1 MFLFIY
7 PKIIYIFFLFLLL
20 PLSCFFSCCPCFLHC
35 LAFFLLP
42 SFSFC
47 HLISDCLLSLL
58 LCSFLSYCLF
68 FLRFHSCLTS
78 PPDGFLCLSIF
89 SQMPTTAASLPV
101 ASGAASFFTLM
112 TRLQTGKSRKSW
124 VKIAPKRACSVW
136 WQGLA
141 TALHVII

>member
-20 PLSCFFSCCPCFLHC
+20 PLSPFFSCCPCFLHW

-47 HLISDCLLSLL
+47 HLISDCRLLSPL

-68 FLRFHSCLTS
+68 FLRFHSCLT
-78 PPDGFLCLSIF
+78 PPDWFLCLSIF
-89 SQMPTTAASLPV
+89 SSNARHSCFSPCCLWNSFILHTDDEASN
-101 ASGAASFFTLM
+101 
-112 TRLQTGKSRKSW
+112 RKIS
-124 VKIAPKRACSVW
+124 
-136 WQGLA
+136 
-141 TALHVII
+141 